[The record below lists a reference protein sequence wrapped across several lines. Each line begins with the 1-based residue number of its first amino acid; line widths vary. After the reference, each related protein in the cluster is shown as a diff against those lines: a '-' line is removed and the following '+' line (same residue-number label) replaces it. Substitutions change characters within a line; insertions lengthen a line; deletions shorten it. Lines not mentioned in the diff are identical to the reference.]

1 MALWTI
7 GDLHLSHSTDKPM
20 DVFGDRWSGHD
31 VKIREDWLAR
41 VSEEDTVVIPGD
53 ISWGINLEEAYA
65 DLEYLSALP
74 GRKILLKGNHD
85 YWWETVSKMERFLD
99 ERKLEN
105 IFFLQNN
112 HFEYEQYALCGT
124 RGWALEGED
133 WQRLIARETQRLE
146 LSLSSAPTEKEK
158 LVFMHYPPIYAD
170 AVCMP
175 MIELMQ
181 QYGVKQCFYGHLH
194 GISVKNAVIGEHFG
208 INFSIVSADS
218 LDFCLH
224 NILK

>member
-7 GDLHLSHSTDKPM
+7 GDLHLAHSTDKPM
-20 DVFGDRWSGHD
+20 DVFGERWCGHSQ
-31 VKIREDWLAR
+31 KIKDFWMRHVRD
-41 VSEEDTVVIPGD
+41 EDTVVIPGD
-53 ISWGINLEEAYA
+53 ISWAINLEEARE
-65 DLEYLSALP
+65 DLLYLHQLP

-85 YWWETVSKMERFLD
+85 YWWETVSKMQKFLAQ
-99 ERKLEN
+99 LEIDD

-112 HFEYEQYALCGT
+112 HYVYEDYAICGT

-133 WQRLIARETQRLE
+133 WQRLIARETGRLE
-146 LSLSSAPTEKEK
+146 LSLKSAPSDKEK
-158 LVFMHYPPIYAD
+158 IVFLHYPPIYSDD
-170 AVCMP
+170 ACTS

-181 QYGVKQCFYGHLH
+181 AYGVKQCFYGHLH
-194 GISVKNAVIGEHFG
+194 GISIKNAVVGENFG

-218 LDFCLH
+218 LDFCLY

>member
-31 VKIREDWLAR
+31 VKIREDWLVR
-41 VSEEDTVVIPGD
+41 VSEKDTVVIPGD

-112 HFEYEQYALCGT
+112 YFEYGEYALCGT

-133 WQRLIARETQRLE
+133 WQRLIARESQRLE
-146 LSLSSAPTEKEK
+146 LSLSSAPAETEK

-170 AVCMP
+170 DVCMP